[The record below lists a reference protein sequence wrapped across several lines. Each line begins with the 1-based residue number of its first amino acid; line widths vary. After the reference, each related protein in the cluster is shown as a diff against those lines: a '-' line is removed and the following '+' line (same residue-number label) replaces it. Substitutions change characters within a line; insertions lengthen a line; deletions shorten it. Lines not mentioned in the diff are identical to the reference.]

1 MTSCAKIFSR
11 SGNVDSSISSFHK
24 VRGLCYEGAKV
35 TSLKG
40 SFSLPHLS
48 VLYFNFIQFVHSI
61 LVIFSTD
68 ILVRKQKHFPS
79 KQPHTMREKACYIKR

>member
-24 VRGLCYEGAKV
+24 FRGLCYEGAKV

-68 ILVRKQKHFPS
+68 I
-79 KQPHTMREKACYIKR
+79 